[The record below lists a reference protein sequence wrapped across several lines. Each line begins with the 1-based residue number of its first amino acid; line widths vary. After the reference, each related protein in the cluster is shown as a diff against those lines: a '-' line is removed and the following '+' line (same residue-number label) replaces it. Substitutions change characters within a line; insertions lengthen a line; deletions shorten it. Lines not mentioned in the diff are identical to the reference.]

1 MNKHRT
7 LKAAFAAV
15 LAALMAFAV
24 FPVSA
29 LPAFE
34 AEKSPVA
41 PFWTVPEGYNAHD
54 YNKCAAFLE
63 QEDENGVKN
72 GQKLNPDYDVND
84 PQTWMFAE
92 YDVFEADNFF
102 EHVEIP
108 FLFFNETI
116 TIGVEWENNEGE
128 YYPYDGEYHVS
139 SFIVPPLWRIYG
151 EYGVSINPYLDETE
165 EWDMVGN
172 VDFSGMEYLY
182 VFFVETQMLYDCDG
196 VTVDLSNC
204 EMLSVLSCTDC
215 WINELN
221 ISGSD
226 GLCWVHLWGT
236 KAPLD
241 LTPLGGVD
249 KIVFHLGLIEMGS
262 TQVIFPQTIVDELVI
277 YDWGNDILD
286 LSGISGLQRFELH
299 ESPNYP
305 DWYNSFSGMTEIK
318 YAGRHIVVEGGHSY
332 IKEISYCH
340 SVDDWYDYEEDYYEE
355 DYVRI
360 VIEDKSLW
368 EIVGW
373 YDENGNPLPNVA
385 SSSWENND
393 TYCFESAEETGKFI
407 ARIAAIGGDPV
418 IGDTDGDGE
427 ISATDA
433 LILMRYLV
441 GEIDGS
447 SFDIE
452 TADVNGDGAID
463 LMDALIVLR
472 MAIGAA

>member
-41 PFWTVPEGYNAHD
+41 PYWTVPEGYNAHD
-54 YNKCAAFLE
+54 YNKMASFLE

-102 EHVEIP
+102 EYVEIP

-139 SFIVPPLWRIYG
+139 SFIVPPLCRIYG

-182 VFFVETQMLYDCDG
+182 VFFVETQMLDDYDG
-196 VTVDLSNC
+196 ATVDLSNC
-204 EMLSVLSCTDC
+204 EMLSFLSCTDC

-249 KIVFHLGLIEMGS
+249 KIVFHLGLIEP
-262 TQVIFPQTIVDELVI
+262 TQVIFPQTIVEELVI

-299 ESPNYP
+299 EFPDYP
-305 DWYNSFSGMTEIK
+305 DWDNSFSGMTEIK

-332 IKEISYCH
+332 IEEISYCH
-340 SVDDWYDYEEDYYEE
+340 SEDDWYDYEEDYYEE

-360 VIEDKSLW
+360 DIEDESLW

-373 YDENGNPLPNVA
+373 YDENGNPLPNA
-385 SSSWENND
+385 GPNIWGSN
-393 TYCFESAEETGKFI
+393 TYSFESAEETGKFI

-433 LILMRYLV
+433 LMLMRYLV
-441 GEIDGS
+441 DEIDGS

-452 TADVNGDGAID
+452 TADANGDGVID